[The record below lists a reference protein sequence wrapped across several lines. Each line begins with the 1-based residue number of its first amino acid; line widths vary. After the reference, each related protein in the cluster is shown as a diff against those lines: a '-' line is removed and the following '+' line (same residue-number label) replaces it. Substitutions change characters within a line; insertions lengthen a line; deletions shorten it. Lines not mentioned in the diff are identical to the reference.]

1 MKNRKAILTAG
12 VNILMANGM
21 LPLIAVF
28 IEPAKVLFL
37 NNAINHG
44 IFTPIATAQAAEAGG
59 KAEDMLFEHFGGTQA

>member
-1 MKNRKAILTAG
+1 MKIRKAILTAG

-44 IFTPIATAQAAEAGG
+44 IFTPIATGYQTVFLSYRFLCTRAY
-59 KAEDMLFEHFGGTQA
+59 K